1 MKVFVIGNNRSE
13 NRGPIEAA
21 LQASGHE
28 LVNDVCSMI
37 GAVDKLTAQHPRPEV
52 VVVSADVVQ
61 RNRELEMLSMLADW
75 PVVVLV
81 PPGRI
86 GQKDKLEEAS
96 RSTATHV
103 RGVLVVPPF
112 DFSPLAQWCAEP
124 GPIASAAIVTTSPST
139 SAQASASN
147 SASPSTS
154 VQTSTPSV
162 ALPVGRRQV
171 RLGFYGSRGGVGV
184 STAALKVA
192 QVLAARGQQVALFDT
207 TGRGDLQVMLG
218 HEPGP
223 QPLVLDTLSVWM
235 RQPTEEAIGGFEAVI
250 IDGGR
255 RKGSFN
261 AEWIEVKK
269 PLNDQALA
277 QWAGAEAVATPRALS
292 LGSLLSIEVTD

>member
-1 MKVFVIGNNRSE
+1 MKVFVIGNDKSE
-13 NRGPIEAA
+13 NSGPIKAA

-28 LVNDVCSMI
+28 LVNDVCSLT
-37 GAVDKLTAQHPRPEV
+37 GAVDRLLAQHPRPEV
-52 VVVSADVVQ
+52 VVVRADVVP
-61 RNRELEMLSMLADW
+61 RDRELEMLSLLADW

-86 GQKDKLEEAS
+86 GRKAALEEAR

-103 RGVLVVPPF
+103 RGVLSVPPF
-112 DFSPLAQWCAEP
+112 DFSPLAQWCAGP

-192 QVLAARGQQVALFDT
+192 QALAARGQQAALFDT

-218 HEPGP
+218 HAPGP
-223 QPLVLDTLSVWM
+223 QPLVLDALQVWLG
-235 RQPTEEAIGGFEAVI
+235 QPTEEAISSFEAVI

-269 PLNDQALA
+269 PLSDQALA
-277 QWAGAEAVATPRALS
+277 QWAGTETARTPRALN

>member
-86 GQKDKLEEAS
+86 GQKDKLEAAS

-103 RGVLVVPPF
+103 RGVLAVPPF
-112 DFSPLAQWCAEP
+112 DFSQLTQWCTGS
-124 GPIASAAIVTTSPST
+124 GPSDSTATVAAPST
-139 SAQASASN
+139 SIQTSDPSA
-147 SASPSTS
+147 ASPSTS

-192 QVLAARGQQVALFDT
+192 QALAARGQRVALFDT

-223 QPLVLDTLSVWM
+223 QPLVLDALSVWM
-235 RQPTEEAIGGFEAVI
+235 GQPTEEAVSSFEAVI

-255 RKGSFN
+255 QKGSFN
-261 AEWIEVKK
+261 AQWIKMKK
-269 PLNDQALA
+269 PLSDPAIA
-277 QWAGAEAVATPRALS
+277 QWAGAETAGTPRALS
-292 LGSLLSIEVTD
+292 LGSLISIEVTD

>member
-61 RNRELEMLSMLADW
+61 RNRELEMLSLLADW

-112 DFSPLAQWCAEP
+112 DFSQLTQWCAGP
-124 GPIASAAIVTTSPST
+124 GPSASAATVAASPSASVQAST
-139 SAQASASN
+139 PSAASSSMSQASAPS
-147 SASPSTS
+147 SAS
-154 VQTSTPSV
+154 
-162 ALPVGRRQV
+162 PVGRRQV
-171 RLGFYGSRGGVGV
+171 RLGFYGSRGGTGV

-192 QVLAARGQQVALFDT
+192 QALAARGQRVALFDT

-218 HEPGP
+218 HAPGP
-223 QPLVLDTLSVWM
+223 QPLVLDALHVWLG
-235 RQPTEEAIGGFEAVI
+235 QPTEEAIGGFEAVI

>member
-1 MKVFVIGNNRSE
+1 MKVFVIGNDKSE
-13 NRGPIEAA
+13 NSGPIKAA

-28 LVNDVCSMI
+28 LVNDVCSLT
-37 GAVDKLTAQHPRPEV
+37 GAVDRLLAQHPRPEV
-52 VVVSADVVQ
+52 VVVRADVVP
-61 RNRELEMLSMLADW
+61 RDRELEMLSLLADW

-81 PPGRI
+81 PPSRLKR
-86 GQKDKLEEAS
+86 QAALEEAR

-103 RGVLVVPPF
+103 RGVLSVPPF
-112 DFSPLAQWCAEP
+112 DFSPLAQWCAGP
-124 GPIASAAIVTTSPST
+124 GPIASAAIVT
-139 SAQASASN
+139 
-147 SASPSTS
+147 ASPS

-162 ALPVGRRQV
+162 ALPAGRRQV
-171 RLGFYGSRGGVGV
+171 RLGFYGSRGGTGV

-192 QVLAARGQQVALFDT
+192 QALAARGQRVALFDT

-218 HEPGP
+218 HAPGP
-223 QPLVLDTLSVWM
+223 QPLVLDALHVWLG
-235 RQPTEEAIGGFEAVI
+235 QPTEEAIGGFEAVI